1 MSKAQLNKAQLVD
14 AISESANLTKVDAA
28 RALEAFVDTVT
39 KALQNGEKVSL
50 VGFGTFEVRER
61 AERQGINPRN
71 PTETITIKA
80 AKIPGFRAGKALKDT
95 VNL

>member
-1 MSKAQLNKAQLVD
+1 MSKAQLNKAQLID
-14 AISESANLTKVDAA
+14 AISESANITKADAG
-28 RALEAFVDTVT
+28 RVLEAFVDTVT

-50 VGFGTFEVRER
+50 IGFGTFEVKER

-71 PTETITIKA
+71 PKETITIKA
-80 AKIPGFRAGKALKDT
+80 AKIPSFRAGKALKDA